1 MLSHIEENKT
11 YLDRLSD
18 EATFHVCEN
27 SQQAQMLCMGKW
39 KFLMMLLKWAWFTG
53 GQCMT

>member
-27 SQQAQMLCMGKW
+27 SQQAQMLCMGK
-39 KFLMMLLKWAWFTG
+39 
-53 GQCMT
+53 